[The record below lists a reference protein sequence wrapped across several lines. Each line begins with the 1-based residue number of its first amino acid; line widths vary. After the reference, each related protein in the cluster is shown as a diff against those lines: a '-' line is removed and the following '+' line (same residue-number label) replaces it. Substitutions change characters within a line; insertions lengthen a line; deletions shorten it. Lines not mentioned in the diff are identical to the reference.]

1 MTLYN
6 LIYMSLYAITFPSSF
21 AGFLLELNVLE
32 VQVRQS
38 FQLPNVLAGP
48 RSRDSL
54 LEILQRMNNF

>member
-1 MTLYN
+1 
-6 LIYMSLYAITFPSSF
+6 MSLYAVTFPSSF

-54 LEILQRMNNF
+54 LEILQEAINF